1 MTEIIPVLKEF
12 GLPVT
17 FLAITCYAY
26 WQTQKGHKEE
36 RKEWREDS
44 NRLHESSNEVLGRTA
59 QALTDLTVAIRV
71 NNEINR
77 ERGDR

>member
-17 FLAITCYAY
+17 FLGITCFAY
-26 WQTQKGHKEE
+26 WQTMKAHKEE

-44 NRLHESSNEVLGRTA
+44 RTMHEASNQVLGRTSE
-59 QALTDLTVAIRV
+59 ALTELTVAIRL
-71 NNEINR
+71 NNERNR
-77 ERGDR
+77 QR

>member
-12 GLPVT
+12 GLPIT

-26 WQTQKGHKEE
+26 WSTQKSHKEE

-44 NRLHESSNEVLGRTA
+44 RMMHESSNEVLGRTSE
-59 QALTDLTVAIRV
+59 ALTELTVAIRL
-71 NNEINR
+71 NNERNR
-77 ERGDR
+77 